1 MAKVDIPSPVSQPR
15 CGFLGWP
22 DTLTAKHSSGSDSL
36 STALGAVLEG
46 LTFYEFAHLI
56 AADTRV
62 KVTFEDL
69 QRRKTSQLKRLEP
82 LVRPTAKDAAPQP
95 GIFPLDSVS
104 KAECYV
110 CGHVVETKALPS
122 QCPKCGTA
130 RYTFEKEIA
139 LTKAW
144 EVAGDAARKSA
155 VLFRDLAAQTSGQA
169 KSVLEELAR
178 EEDDLAREADHE
190 IADLRR

>member
-1 MAKVDIPSPVSQPR
+1 MTAKV
-15 CGFLGWP
+15 
-22 DTLTAKHSSGSDSL
+22 TTGSDGL
-36 STALGAVLEG
+36 SKALGAVLEG
-46 LTFYEFAHLI
+46 LMFYELAHLI

-69 QRRKTSQLKRLEP
+69 QRRKAAQLARLEP
-82 LVRPTAKDAAPQP
+82 LVPPGAREAAPRP

-139 LTKAW
+139 LAKAW
-144 EVAGDAARKSA
+144 EVAGETARRSAALFREGAASASGEAKSA
-155 VLFRDLAAQTSGQA
+155 LEQLAHEEDELSSEAGH
-169 KSVLEELAR
+169 ELA
-178 EEDDLAREADHE
+178 E
-190 IADLRR
+190 LRS

>member
-1 MAKVDIPSPVSQPR
+1 M
-15 CGFLGWP
+15 
-22 DTLTAKHSSGSDSL
+22 TAKHSSGLGSL

-46 LTFYEFAHLI
+46 LTFYELAHLI

-69 QRRKTSQLKRLEP
+69 QRRKTAQLKKLEP
-82 LVRPTAKDAAPQP
+82 LVLPTAKDAAPQP

-110 CGHVVETKALPS
+110 CGHLVETKALPS

-139 LTKAW
+139 LRKAW
-144 EVAGDAARKSA
+144 EVAGEAARKSA
-155 VLFRDLAAQTSGQA
+155 VLFRDAAAQATGKA
-169 KSVLEELAR
+169 NSVLEELAR
-178 EEDDLAREADHE
+178 EEDELSKEAGHELAE
-190 IADLRR
+190 LRS